1 MKSKRSKFRTLSW
14 EIIIKRKY
22 LIVMLRPSSADFFQ
36 TSNGG
41 GVRPT
46 DGETSI
52 DFDFT
57 NRERSRDTPA
67 KTRPRDRDATDS
79 GSVAS
84 GGNPAKCLDDSLEQS
99 YEKVLD
105 FTYDKGSKEE
115 LDVGVDIGMINYC
128 IDECTS
134 RGSDCLAVSLQ
145 NERGGRQR

>member
-1 MKSKRSKFRTLSW
+1 L
-14 EIIIKRKY
+14 
-22 LIVMLRPSSADFFQ
+22 Q

-46 DGETSI
+46 DGESSV
-52 DFDFT
+52 DFDFS
-57 NRERSRDTPA
+57 NRERSRDSPT
-67 KTRPRDRDATDS
+67 KTRTRDRDAAGS

-84 GGNPAKCLDDSLEQS
+84 GGNPAKCRDDSLEQS

-134 RGSDCLAVSLQ
+134 RGSDCLAVTLQ